1 MKKFVFAVLSAVMPL
16 LAMAITTDVQM
27 ATLQH
32 GNKTTV
38 FYGVNA
44 FVDAYNSAADSADVI
59 ILSSGRFNN
68 PSYIQKSI
76 SVYGAGCENDTIT
89 GTKRT
94 EMNGLNL
101 HHADGVDDYGEV
113 VKGGKPV
120 NGSYFE
126 GICFTTRF
134 NILDNSGVPVK
145 NITIRK
151 CSFLYTDNNENSFVI
166 TTNTENVNV
175 IQCGIQR
182 LELTGGALIKNLN
195 ITNCI
200 IHNRMG
206 GNYASSSST
215 ISIRNSII
223 WGLYS
228 NYNYLI
234 SNSILNN
241 SIGSGATSKNN
252 IFIGATATGTNN
264 SNDVNW
270 TGINEV
276 GVWADTGYYE
286 LKYPQKYIGT
296 DGTQVGIYGGEY
308 PWNIIP
314 STPRLLESDI
324 DAKTSAEGILKVS
337 IKVEAQN
344 KE

>member
-59 ILSSGRFNN
+59 ILLSGRFNN

-101 HHADGVDDYGEV
+101 YHADVVDDYGEV
-113 VKGGKPV
+113 VKGGKTI

-126 GICFTTRF
+126 GICFVSDFYVR
-134 NILDNSGVPVK
+134 DNNLPVK
-145 NITIRK
+145 NIALRK
-151 CSFLYTDNNENSFVI
+151 CSIKGTLYFI
-166 TTNTENVNV
+166 TNTENVNV
-175 IQCGIQR
+175 IQCRIQCINVNGSK
-182 LELTGGALIKNLN
+182 LTKNLN
-195 ITNCI
+195 ITNCHI
-200 IHNRMG
+200 TDNMDCG
-206 GNYASSSST
+206 GAISSST
-215 ISIRNSII
+215 IYVTNSII
-223 WGLYS
+223 WRLFS
-228 NYNYLI
+228 FNYLI
-234 SNSILNN
+234 SNSILYN
-241 SIGSGATSKNN
+241 SIGNAGTSKNN
-252 IFIGATATGTNN
+252 IFIGVDGTGTLN

-286 LKYPQKYIGT
+286 LKYPKKYIGT